1 MNDVTFPSEKVIANT
16 VTEFLLVDG
25 RQIPKHLYMMGM
37 NRKQKRQL
45 EAELR
50 KKNSHIKLLRV
61 ENNVL
66 TEEATE
72 EESVKVVTS
81 EENIEEAEIIPEE
94 KGMP

>member
-1 MNDVTFPSEKVIANT
+1 MNDVTFPPENVIANT

-50 KKNSHIKLLRV
+50 KKNSHIKLIRV

-72 EESVKVVTS
+72 EESVEVVVS
-81 EENIEEAEIIPEE
+81 EENIEEAEVIPEKE
-94 KGMP
+94 GVA